1 MELLKQQQQ
10 NEFFSLDK
18 AVINTER
25 GQATTAQVIVN
36 FFTICIKILALT
48 VARHIAVG
56 TLNDVRML
64 AGHFSLATTQ
74 RYIAYNTE
82 AQRKICGDELE
93 KVKVFLESRL

>member
-1 MELLKQQQQ
+1 MGKQLRLRLL
-10 NEFFSLDK
+10 L
-18 AVINTER
+18 I
-25 GQATTAQVIVN
+25 